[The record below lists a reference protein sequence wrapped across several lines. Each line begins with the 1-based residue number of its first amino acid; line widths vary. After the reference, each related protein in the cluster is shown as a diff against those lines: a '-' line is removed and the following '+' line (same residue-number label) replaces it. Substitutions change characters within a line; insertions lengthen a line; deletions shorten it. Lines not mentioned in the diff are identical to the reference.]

1 MFRVVRSLSYSFF
14 KWVKKKKKKKKITSE
29 SVLPVIDISEHPLM
43 MDDVLSC
50 LIIRH
55 AER

>member
-1 MFRVVRSLSYSFF
+1 MGS
-14 KWVKKKKKKKKITSE
+14 KKKKKKITSE
-29 SVLPVIDISEHPLM
+29 SMLPVIDISEHPLM

>member
-14 KWVKKKKKKKKITSE
+14 KWVQKKKKKITSE
-29 SVLPVIDISEHPLM
+29 SMLPVIDISEHPLM